1 MNRELT
7 NKIRYV
13 LEELLPPALH
23 DTWLMRML
31 YRLKFGSLLDDLAE
45 FRKRAPFL
53 TKEEYRDI
61 YERMPRVHEGT
72 DNSEACIDAT
82 IENLVPGSVCDIGC
96 GTGYLLR
103 EIKERGSNLS
113 DLTGLDFILD
123 DEQKK
128 STEIR
133 FVEAPVES
141 LPFPDQAFDNVVC
154 THVLEHILDIDQTFA
169 ELRRITRKRLIII
182 VPRER
187 EHVYTFNPHFHFF
200 PFTHS
205 FLRVARP
212 HPDRYSIRDIK
223 RDIFYVEDM
232 PTVEEGVSE

>member
-1 MNRELT
+1 MTNR
-7 NKIRYV
+7 IRYV

-23 DTWLMRML
+23 DTWPMRML
-31 YRLKFGSLLDDLAE
+31 YRLKFGPLLDDLAE

-53 TKEEYRDI
+53 TAEEYRNI

-72 DNSEACIDAT
+72 DNSEACIQAI

-103 EIKERGSNLS
+103 QIKQRGSNLTEY
-113 DLTGLDFILD
+113 TGLDFILD
-123 DEQKK
+123 DEQKNTTDIK
-128 STEIR
+128 FI
-133 FVEAPVES
+133 EAPVEV
-141 LPFPDQAFDNVVC
+141 LPFPDNAFDNVVC
-154 THVLEHILDIDQTFA
+154 THVLEHILDIAGTLE
-169 ELRRITRKRLIII
+169 ELRRITRQRLIII

-200 PFTHS
+200 PYTHS

-212 HPDRYSIRDIK
+212 HPERYSIRDIQ
-223 RDIFYVEDM
+223 RDIFYIEDM
-232 PTVEEGVSE
+232 PADAAGDPS